1 MYKTHV
7 HHDILLCVGFLIGLL
22 GLLCDNNQINC
33 AVGLTY

>member
-7 HHDILLCVGFLIGLL
+7 HHDILLCVWVLIALL